1 MLFAKSKNDA
11 IEIYDKAAKKY
22 NRCYEQVQ
30 ERGNQLYQTRR
41 DSVSLIQDV
50 ESLVNSIAN
59 SPKEFEKKLVAIHRE
74 REKFREAEEY
84 AKESLNAEI
93 QSGVSVAAS
102 IGAGTAFAAMAPTA
116 AMWVATTYG
125 TASTGTAIAAL
136 HGAVQ
141 TKAALAWLG
150 GGALS
155 AGGGGIAAGNALL
168 NLAGPI
174 GWGISGTA
182 MAASALALGHKN
194 KQIADNAIE
203 EAKKVTIAGAAL
215 NEDSAKIQ
223 ALTDKTSR
231 LLSNQRYAFRK
242 LPVRHGT
249 DYRSL
254 SEDVQYQ
261 LGALVNNTLS
271 LAELLNQTI

>member
-1 MLFAKSKNDA
+1 MLFAQSKNDA
-11 IEIYDKAAKKY
+11 IAIYDKAVKKY
-22 NRCYEQVQ
+22 NRYYEQLQ

-74 REKFREAEEY
+74 REKFREVEEY
-84 AKESLNAEI
+84 AKESLSAEI

-102 IGAGTAFAAMAPTA
+102 VGAGTAFAAMAPSA

-125 TASTGTAIAAL
+125 IASTGTPIALL
-136 HGAVQ
+136 HGAIQ
-141 TKAALAWLG
+141 TQAALAWLG

-155 AGGGGIAAGNALL
+155 AGGAGIVGGKALL
-168 NLAGPI
+168 ALAGPI

-182 MAASALALGHKN
+182 MAASAFALGHKN
-194 KQIADNAIE
+194 KQIADEAIE
-203 EAKKVTIAGAAL
+203 EAKKVTIAGAGL

-242 LPVRHGT
+242 LPVRHGA